1 MEMGYRFTTDENGI
15 PQKWTRNTP
24 CHFHKLDPRNERD
37 KSRKR
42 DPTKMGEKHPRHFR
56 KRVLETNGTK
66 VGKQVR
72 MG

>member
-1 MEMGYRFTTDENGI
+1 MGYGFTMNENGI

-24 CHFHKLDPRNERD
+24 CRLHKLDPKNGWD

-42 DPTKMGEKHPRHFR
+42 DPTKMGEKHPCRFR

-66 VGKQVR
+66 VEKHVR